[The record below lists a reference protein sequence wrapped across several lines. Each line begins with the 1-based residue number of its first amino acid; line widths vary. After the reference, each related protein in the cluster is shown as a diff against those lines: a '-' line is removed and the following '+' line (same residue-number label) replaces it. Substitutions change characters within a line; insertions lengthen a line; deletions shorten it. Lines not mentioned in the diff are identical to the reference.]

1 MKSKIIFILFLC
13 TGLFFSCNQD
23 ESPKTDS
30 EYFVKFKVNN
40 ANVSFPGN
48 PSQPATFFFD
58 PNGEVYAGI
67 IQGFAQGSNG
77 TKNAVQISFYNEEE
91 FEINKTYELQNPIL
105 YNTSTVPRVS
115 ITYFDAE
122 GKIFNAV
129 VLQQDN
135 TAIIVKDRASIRF
148 KNIGNG
154 TVEGTFEGLLMGP
167 FDVASG
173 RGNEE
178 RLIASGEFK
187 LPLIKN

>member
-40 ANVSFPGN
+40 ANVGFPGN

-77 TKNAVQISFYNEEE
+77 TKNAVQISF
-91 FEINKTYELQNPIL
+91 
-105 YNTSTVPRVS
+105 
-115 ITYFDAE
+115 
-122 GKIFNAV
+122 
-129 VLQQDN
+129 
-135 TAIIVKDRASIRF
+135 
-148 KNIGNG
+148 
-154 TVEGTFEGLLMGP
+154 
-167 FDVASG
+167 
-173 RGNEE
+173 
-178 RLIASGEFK
+178 
-187 LPLIKN
+187 